1 MESFPCIIAAKGSAF
16 DCVVFIILG
25 AGTAVYGLL
34 AKTFRESGRLR
45 ILTPTDELEKY
56 VPRWYHRLL
65 LIALGIG
72 VMVGG
77 ISELWWR

>member
-1 MESFPCIIAAKGSAF
+1 MESFTCIIATKDGTF
-16 DCVVFIILG
+16 DGVAFIIMG
-25 AGTAVYGLL
+25 AGMALYGLL
-34 AKTFRESGRLR
+34 AKTFREDSKLH

-72 VMVGG
+72 SMVCGV
-77 ISELWWR
+77 SELWRR